1 LTVGRCVLR
10 FERVISPAN
19 AIVVRCYNSALDVGR
34 LPRRSVCGGGLS
46 VGRLFSMKIDIVT
59 LFPEI
64 CRAPLSESMMKR
76 AQENRI
82 FELHVHNLRDWTT
95 DKHHVV
101 DDAPFGGG
109 QGMVMKPE
117 PIFAAVEELKKTPKA
132 ERGTSNTQQSKTQNQ
147 KSKIILMS
155 PAGRRFD
162 QAMARQLS
170 QESHLI
176 VVCGHYE
183 GVDHRVIEHLVD
195 MEISIG
201 DYVLTNGAIAAVVLV
216 DAIVRLLPGA
226 LGHERSAADDSF
238 TSEFLEAPHY
248 TRPAEFRG
256 WKVPEVLLSGNHAE
270 ISKWRK
276 EESLKRTRRNRPDLM
291 R

>member
-1 LTVGRCVLR
+1 MLD
-10 FERVISPAN
+10 
-19 AIVVRCYNSALDVGR
+19 VRCCSYLVR
-34 LPRRSVCGGGLS
+34 
-46 VGRLFSMKIDIVT
+46 IDIVT

-76 AQENRI
+76 AQEKSI
-82 FELHVHNLRDWTT
+82 LELHIHNLRDWAK
-95 DKHHVV
+95 DKHRVV

-117 PIFAAVEELKKTPKA
+117 PFFAAVEDL
-132 ERGTSNTQQSKTQNQ
+132 RQQ
-147 KSKIILMS
+147 KSNSEDRPSKVILMS

-162 QAMARQLS
+162 QELAQQLS
-170 QESHLI
+170 QEAHLI
-176 VVCGHYE
+176 FISGHYE
-183 GVDHRVIEHLVD
+183 GVDHRVIEHLID
-195 MEISIG
+195 HEISIG

-216 DAIVRLLPGA
+216 DAIVRLLPGT
-226 LGHERSAADDSF
+226 LGHEQSATDDSF
-238 TSEFLEAPHY
+238 SNNVLEAPQY

-270 ISKWRK
+270 IANWRK
-276 EESLKRTRRNRPDLM
+276 EQAIKRTRKNRPDLL

>member
-1 LTVGRCVLR
+1 MR
-10 FERVISPAN
+10 
-19 AIVVRCYNSALDVGR
+19 
-34 LPRRSVCGGGLS
+34 
-46 VGRLFSMKIDIVT
+46 IDIVT

-64 CRAPLSESMMKR
+64 CRAPLSESILKR
-76 AQENRI
+76 AQEKGI
-82 FELHVHNLRDWTT
+82 VALHIHNLRDWTT
-95 DKHHVV
+95 DKHHIV

-117 PIFAAVEELKKTPKA
+117 PIFAAVEALKKMPNIKPLTSDA
-132 ERGTSNTQQSKTQNQ
+132 EQSTICNLQSK
-147 KSKIILMS
+147 ILLMS

-162 QAMARQLS
+162 QEMARQLS

-176 VVCGHYE
+176 VLCGHYE

-195 MEISIG
+195 LEISIG

-216 DAIVRLLPGA
+216 DAVVRLLPGA
-226 LGHERSAADDSF
+226 LGHERSAVDDSF
-238 TSEFLEAPHY
+238 SSESSALEAPQY

-270 ISKWRK
+270 IAKWRR
-276 EESLKRTRRNRPDLM
+276 EQAIKRTRQNRPDLL

>member
-1 LTVGRCVLR
+1 MR
-10 FERVISPAN
+10 
-19 AIVVRCYNSALDVGR
+19 
-34 LPRRSVCGGGLS
+34 
-46 VGRLFSMKIDIVT
+46 IDIIT

-64 CRAPLSESMMKR
+64 CRAPLNESIMKR
-76 AQENRI
+76 AQEKGI
-82 FELHVHNLRDWTT
+82 VDVHIHNLRDWTT

-117 PIFAAVEELKKTPKA
+117 PIFAAVEDLQ
-132 ERGTSNTQQSKTQNQ
+132 RQTSNAQRPTPNAQSQSLKV
-147 KSKIILMS
+147 ILMS
-155 PAGRRFD
+155 PAGRRLD
-162 QAMARQLS
+162 QEMVRQLS
-170 QESHLI
+170 HESHLI

-195 MEISIG
+195 LEISIG

-216 DAIVRLLPGA
+216 DAIVRLLPGT
-226 LGHERSAADDSF
+226 LGHEQSAADDSF
-238 TSEFLEAPHY
+238 SSGLLEAPQY

-270 ISKWRK
+270 IAKWRR
-276 EESLKRTRRNRPDLM
+276 EQSLKRTKENRPDLLK
-291 R
+291 

>member
-1 LTVGRCVLR
+1 
-10 FERVISPAN
+10 
-19 AIVVRCYNSALDVGR
+19 
-34 LPRRSVCGGGLS
+34 
-46 VGRLFSMKIDIVT
+46 
-59 LFPEI
+59 
-64 CRAPLSESMMKR
+64 MKR
-76 AQENRI
+76 AQENGI
-82 FELHVHNLRDWTT
+82 VDLQIHNLRDWTT

-117 PIFAAVEELKKTPKA
+117 PIFAAVEDLQRQTPNA
-132 ERGTSNTQQSKTQNQ
+132 QRPTPSAQSQS
-147 KSKIILMS
+147 SKVILMS
-155 PAGRRFD
+155 PAGRRLD
-162 QAMARQLS
+162 QEMARQLS

-195 MEISIG
+195 LEISIG
-201 DYVLTNGAIAAVVLV
+201 DYVLTNGAIAAGVVV

-226 LGHERSAADDSF
+226 LGHEQSASDDSF
-238 TSEFLEAPHY
+238 SGGLLEAPQY

-270 ISKWRK
+270 IAKWGREQAIK
-276 EESLKRTRRNRPDLM
+276 GTRASGPDLV

>member
-1 LTVGRCVLR
+1 
-10 FERVISPAN
+10 
-19 AIVVRCYNSALDVGR
+19 
-34 LPRRSVCGGGLS
+34 
-46 VGRLFSMKIDIVT
+46 MKIDIVT

-64 CRAPLSESMMKR
+64 CRAPLSESIIKR
-76 AQENRI
+76 AQEKGI
-82 FELHVHNLRDWTT
+82 VELHIHNLRDWTT

-117 PIFAAVEELKKTPKA
+117 PIFAAVEELKQQTPNSDKSRA
-132 ERGTSNTQQSKTQNQ
+132 GVQRPTSNARRSEIGNR

-162 QAMARQLS
+162 QEMARQLS

-195 MEISIG
+195 LEISIG

-226 LGHERSAADDSF
+226 LGHEQSSIDDSF
-238 TSEFLEAPHY
+238 SRENTGLEAAQY
-248 TRPAEFRG
+248 TRPADFRG
-256 WKVPEVLLSGNHAE
+256 WKVPEVLLSGNHGE
-270 ISKWRK
+270 IAKWRK
-276 EESLKRTRRNRPDLM
+276 EQALKRTRENRPDLLDHLQNKISESS
-291 R
+291 